1 MSADPRQAIHE
12 TVSVRRGLRRLVL
25 HLWTI
30 GFRILRH
37 VIASRGFY
45 ETAGGS
51 TFKESARARLD
62 PAIHALRAG
71 ESKDVDAR
79 IKSGH
84 DGESGTDR

>member
-51 TFKESARARLD
+51 TFKEVREPGLTRRSTPFA
-62 PAIHALRAG
+62 
-71 ESKDVDAR
+71 
-79 IKSGH
+79 
-84 DGESGTDR
+84 